1 MAIALLASRDR
12 SRGPLA
18 PASEGTAAPG
28 TGVLEFAEVCGE
40 TVLTRAFATSPL
52 KVLNPR
58 HAGRSAWAYL
68 ATYGGGLV
76 GGDRISVRL
85 DVRQG
90 AAALVTTQAST
101 KVYRSPRG
109 TRQTVL
115 THVADAALL
124 VLLPDPITCFSGA
137 QYRQEQRVHMNAHA
151 NLVLVDRLT
160 AGRIDFG
167 ERWLFD
173 EYISRTLIWR
183 GDRLLL
189 HDALALTREEGD
201 IARRLGR
208 FNCLAMVVLM
218 GPLLTATAARLAA
231 SFSSTPVTSRAD
243 FLASAAPVGGDG
255 VVLRFASCSTERLAI
270 ALRQYLDIL
279 ITLLGDDPW
288 IGK

>member
-1 MAIALLASRDR
+1 MLIASPASRDR
-12 SRGPLA
+12 GREPLGSA
-18 PASEGTAAPG
+18 AERLAAPG
-28 TGVLEFAEVCGE
+28 TGVLEFADVRGE
-40 TVLTRAFATSPL
+40 TVLTRAFTTSPL
-52 KVLNPR
+52 KVLNPS

-76 GGDRISVRL
+76 GGDRVAVHV
-85 DVRQG
+85 DVGRG
-90 AAALVTTQAST
+90 AAALVATQAST

-109 TRQTVL
+109 ATQTML
-115 THVADAALL
+115 AHVADDGLL
-124 VLLPDPITCFSGA
+124 VLMPDPVTCFSGA
-137 QYRQEQRVHMNAHA
+137 RYRQEQRVLLDPRA

-173 EYISRTLIWR
+173 EYVSRTFIWR

-201 IARRLGR
+201 IARRLDR
-208 FNCLAMVVLM
+208 FNCLAVVVLV

-243 FLASAAPVGGDG
+243 FLASAAPVGDDG
-255 VVLRFASCSTERLAI
+255 VVLRFASRSTEQLAI
-270 ALRQYLDIL
+270 ALRQYLEIL
-279 ITLLGDDPW
+279 TTLLGDDPW